1 MIQVQRIVNCCL
13 QRGRAETRKRDFHLS
28 IHLSVL
34 EYLYVNAQKTH
45 VSNYNIVTNT
55 YGIKQQRTDRI
66 NLILDT
72 LEQNEYI
79 KSVKTSSNI
88 IFYQIT
94 EKGIEAYSQWIK
106 ATLLFIRERIAMAA
120 INPIT
125 WIIIAS

>member
-1 MIQVQRIVNCCL
+1 M
-13 QRGRAETRKRDFHLS
+13 
-28 IHLSVL
+28 
-34 EYLYVNAQKTH
+34 
-45 VSNYNIVTNT
+45 
-55 YGIKQQRTDRI
+55 
-66 NLILDT
+66 DT

-125 WIIIAS
+125 WIIITS